1 MKAKRKRHLP
11 EFKAKVALEA
21 LKSIKTVQQI
31 AKEFDLHPAQVTE
44 WRKVLLAS
52 AGQVFNGGEA
62 LKTSTEDFAAER
74 HELLAKI
81 GQLTVEGDFLRKKSK
96 QLGL

>member
-1 MKAKRKRHLP
+1 MKAIRKRHLP

-21 LKSIKTVQQI
+21 LKSVKTIQQI
-31 AKEFDLHPAQVTE
+31 SKEFDVHPAQVTE
-44 WRKVLLAS
+44 WRKTLLTLS
-52 AGQVFNGGEA
+52 SQVFA
-62 LKTSTEDFAAER
+62 TKDTVKASQEDFEAER
-74 HELLAKI
+74 HGLLAKI

>member
-44 WRKVLLAS
+44 WRRTLMDSAS
-52 AGQVFNGGEA
+52 QVFSGGDA
-62 LKTSTEDFAAER
+62 LKSSAQDFAAER
-74 HELLAKI
+74 HELMAKI
-81 GQLTVEGDFLRKKSK
+81 GSLIVEGDFLRKKSG

>member
-21 LKSIKTVQQI
+21 LKSVKTVQQL
-31 AKEFDLHPAQVTE
+31 AKDFDVHPAQVTE
-44 WRKVLLAS
+44 WRKTLLSSAS
-52 AGQVFNGGEA
+52 QVFNGGEA
-62 LKTSTEDFAAER
+62 LKSSLDDFAAER
-74 HELLAKI
+74 HNLLAKI
-81 GQLTVEGDFLRKKSK
+81 GQLSVESDFLRKKSN